1 MTTAQTKFDWKTFI
15 KSVAV
20 IAIPVALQNL
30 LTTTASMVD
39 TMMISS
45 LGETTVG
52 AVGLAGQ
59 FTSLMFSCYFGFCGG
74 GMLFLS
80 QYWGA
85 KDDDGIDRSYGMVFT
100 CMMTVGVI
108 FGILAACFPEF
119 VMKVYTDKPR
129 IQAIGVRYLK
139 IIGFWCPLNVLASCS
154 SLLLRAT
161 ERVKIPLIASIVSVV
176 TNILFNW
183 LLIYGNLGFPKL
195 GVEGAAI
202 ATLISGVVDVLVI
215 FIAAKASSFRYLF
228 HVRRHFRWDLAHTKE
243 FFKKCFPIICNEL
256 AIGIST
262 MLMNIVLGR
271 QAEEAIAALAIFRT
285 VEGLF
290 IGFFGG
296 FTNAASI
303 LVGKAIGS
311 GQLETGYQRAKRLVY
326 LNGAIIAFISVIVAL
341 LAPAILTL
349 MGLSGEAHSIGCSM
363 IRIFCVIV
371 IIRMCNWIQ
380 NDTYRAAGDP
390 IYGTV
395 LEISFMY
402 LLVLPLLF
410 LNGFAFHVPFLILFT
425 CLYIDEPI
433 RFVLMQRHMYS
444 GKWVLPVTEEGLSV
458 LPDFRQAHHIV
469 PKAGWFQRRHKEL

>member
-1 MTTAQTKFDWKTFI
+1 MKKTGFNWKMFI
-15 KSVAV
+15 RSIAV

-39 TMMISS
+39 TFMISS
-45 LGETTVG
+45 LGELTVG

-85 KDDDGIDRSYGMVFT
+85 HDEDGINRSYGMVFV

-108 FGILAACFPEF
+108 FGVLCTAFPEF

-129 IQAIGVRYLK
+129 IQKIGVRYLK
-139 IIGFWCPLNVLASCS
+139 IIGFWCPLNVLASCA

-161 ERVKIPLIASIVSVV
+161 ERVKIPLYASIASVL

-202 ATLISGVVDVLVI
+202 ATVISGLVDVLVL
-215 FIAAKASSFRYLF
+215 FIAAKGAKFKYLF
-228 HVRRHFRWDLAHTKE
+228 EFRRHFIWDSEHTKA
-243 FFKKCFPIICNEL
+243 FFRKCFPIICNEL
-256 AIGIST
+256 LLGVAT
-262 MLMNIVLGR
+262 MLQNVVLGR

-285 VEGLF
+285 IEGLF

-311 GQLETGYQRAKRLVY
+311 GELETGYQRAKRLVY
-326 LNGAIIAFISVIVAL
+326 LNGTFIALISIIVACL
-341 LAPAILTL
+341 TVPILKL
-349 MGLSGEAHSIGCSM
+349 MGLSGESLRIGRGM
-363 IRIFCVIV
+363 IYIFCFVV

-395 LEISFMY
+395 LEISFMF
-402 LLVLPLLF
+402 LLVLPILF
-410 LNGFAFHVPFLILFT
+410 LNGFVFKTPFLLLFAL
-425 CLYIDEPI
+425 LYVDEPI
-433 RFVLMQRHMYS
+433 RFVLMQIHMFR
-444 GKWVLPVTEEGLSV
+444 GKWVLPVTEEGIRA
-458 LPDFRQAHHIV
+458 LPAFRKNHHIV
-469 PKAGWFQRRHKEL
+469 LKEKQIKEY